1 MRRERNSIKLVTSLV
16 VCVVVCVV
24 ICTQVL
30 AVVMASLFNN
40 ISVTY
45 NVDYNVIVDDGD
57 ILTVCQPTNVDD
69 PAWTK
74 VGRNATLSANATKVN
89 TNDRDALI
97 ASLEN
102 KDEYG
107 NADLS
112 QVSSTLRVGVDDY
125 NKSTTPVY
133 SKIDVVNIDIATGE
147 IIGKLSDPTYNFEW
161 FGRAVTLPSGT
172 TLASGRKLAEDTT
185 FTVDV
190 YTYYPTMYMRR
201 WVETD
206 SEGVEKQWLSVSE
219 KDFKGAVEIKEYYT
233 ATFTA
238 TIWNPDKTV
247 ATNSNGIITRSYIGD
262 RATLTGTNAHYIL
275 EYYKYNNNL
284 EDKTLSLKT
293 PNQSQTLD
301 WFTNLTKAW
310 ETSAES
316 LARYKT
322 AKSCQ
327 GENYTAFVYSYL
339 YLIKY
344 ANNNCQTTIG
354 YGNSDTSDL
363 YNSITNANNKAS
375 SAANDAEFTV
385 TIDGTEIKYGKKVKT
400 NSANGSATITYTT
413 VNYMEAIKS
422 GGTIGMKG
430 NEANQNEAGMD
441 YGYRVTTFTNKTND
455 YSDRAGLYSPQFLTY
470 TYNDETNNNE
480 QKRVLLDGYV
490 GSDKYTSVFC
500 LGLSDAWGNIFT
512 WVYGQA
518 IVSDGQYANPGTTA
532 EGTDC
537 SIYLYSTTEDFDY
550 TYAVDSAN
558 TSWQKGNYVV
568 GNMSRS
574 DYATK
579 NANILSVAGYT
590 KMSYTLPKA
599 RGYYQTLGITEV
611 SETPSKDML
620 IGVVSDSKNS
630 SNSPSKGLCDYY
642 YLDTTSGTGSNLGDY
657 IVFGLLRGGYSI
669 YGTVSGLFCFRIYY
683 SASNASSS
691 IGVRSSLTC

>member
-1 MRRERNSIKLVTSLV
+1 MKKAKNSTRAITCLVACLV
-16 VCVVVCVV
+16 ACTV
-24 ICTQVL
+24 ISVQVF
-30 AVVMASLFNN
+30 ASVISN
-40 ISVTY
+40 ISSTTTATY
-45 NVDYNVIVDDGD
+45 DAIVNNDE

-69 PAWTK
+69 VTWTK

-97 ASLEN
+97 ASLVN
-102 KDEYG
+102 KDEDG

-112 QVSSTLRVGVDDY
+112 QVSSTLTVGVDDY

-133 SKIDVVNIDIATGE
+133 SKIDIVNVDIATGE

-161 FGRAVTLPSGT
+161 FGRAVTLPGGT

-206 SEGVEKQWLSVSE
+206 SEGIEKQWISVSE

-238 TIWNPDKTV
+238 TIWNPDKTA

-262 RATLTGTNAHYIL
+262 RATLTTTNAHYIMQ
-275 EYYKYNNNL
+275 YYGYTNNA
-284 EDKTLSLKT
+284 EAMTTPTQSDTLT
-293 PNQSQTLD
+293 

-316 LARYKT
+316 LTGYKT

-354 YGNSDTSDL
+354 YGNSDTYGL
-363 YNSITNANNKAS
+363 YNNITNANKEAQNDKENK
-375 SAANDAEFTV
+375 EFTV
-385 TIDGTEIKYGKKVKT
+385 TIDGTEIKYGTSVKT
-400 NSANGSATITYTT
+400 SAENGSATITYSV
-413 VNYMEAIKS
+413 VNYMESIKS

-430 NEANQNEAGMD
+430 NETNQNEAGMD
-441 YGYRVTTFTNKTND
+441 YGYRVTTFTNTNNG
-455 YSDRAGLYSPQFLTY
+455 YSDKAGLYSPQFLTY

-500 LGLSDAWGNIFT
+500 LGLSDAWANIFT
-512 WVYGQA
+512 WVFGQA
-518 IVSDGQYANPGTTA
+518 IVSDGQYASPGTTA

-537 SIYLYSTTEDFDY
+537 NIYLYSTTEDFDY

-568 GNMSRS
+568 GRMDGS

-579 NANILSVAGYT
+579 NANILSVSGYS
-590 KMSYTLPKA
+590 KMSYTLPKESGSY
-599 RGYYQTLGITEV
+599 RTLGITEA

-620 IGVVSDSKNS
+620 IGVVSGSKNS
-630 SNSPSKGLCDYY
+630 ANNSSTGLCDNYSLSNY
-642 YLDTTSGTGSNLGDY
+642 TTENTAGSNLGDCY
-657 IVFGLLRGGYSI
+657 VFGLRRGGYSNSSS
-669 YGTVSGLFCFRIYY
+669 TAGLFSFYISYDI
-683 SASNASSS
+683 ANSSYN